1 MENYKCE
8 YFHRITAMAEKE
20 KVQLPATG
28 GGLFRPS
35 EAGGKGLKIK
45 PEHII
50 IFSAAVVV
58 IEIVLRLYFA

>member
-1 MENYKCE
+1 MS
-8 YFHRITAMAEKE
+8 EKE

-35 EAGGKGLKIK
+35 DAEGKGLKIK

-50 IFSAAVVV
+50 IACGAVIVT
-58 IEIVLRLYFA
+58 EIMLHIIA

>member
-1 MENYKCE
+1 
-8 YFHRITAMAEKE
+8 MAEKE

-35 EAGGKGLKIK
+35 DAEGKGLKIK

>member
-1 MENYKCE
+1 
-8 YFHRITAMAEKE
+8 MAEKE

-35 EAGGKGLKIK
+35 DAEGRGIKIR

-50 IFSAAVVV
+50 IASGAIVV
-58 IEIVLRLYFA
+58 IEIILHAFV